1 MQTERI
7 TSGPDRWELI
17 CSFVNREGVEFKIEG
32 GRTIG
37 GIVSSIQHEDGSG
50 KSLILILS
58 TLQKTLRVYYETD
71 SRTGHVK
78 RP

>member
-7 TSGPDRWELI
+7 ISGPDRWELI
-17 CSFVNREGVEFKIEG
+17 GSFIDREGIEFTIEG
-32 GRTIG
+32 GRKIG

-50 KSLILILS
+50 KSFILILS
-58 TLQKTLRVYYETD
+58 TLQRTLRVYYNAD